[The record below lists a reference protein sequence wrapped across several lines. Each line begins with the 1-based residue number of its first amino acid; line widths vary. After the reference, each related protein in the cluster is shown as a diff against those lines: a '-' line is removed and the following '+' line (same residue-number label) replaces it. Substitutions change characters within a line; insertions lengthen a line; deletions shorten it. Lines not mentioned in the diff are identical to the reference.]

1 MFAACNEAAQTDVG
15 GVVEARSPAG
25 VGAGVPSALSSH
37 RQMRAHDAALRPLMG
52 DSGVVGGQDPFPYVQ
67 FALADIDELDG
78 MVRTSLHRDEEQLQV
93 DVSEHLLTAMVRE
106 LAVDIEAIDS
116 RRQSSGGQ

>member
-1 MFAACNEAAQTDVG
+1 
-15 GVVEARSPAG
+15 
-25 VGAGVPSALSSH
+25 
-37 RQMRAHDAALRPLMG
+37 
-52 DSGVVGGQDPFPYVQ
+52 
-67 FALADIDELDG
+67 

-116 RRQSSGGQ
+116 RRQSSGEQ